1 MSRTRP
7 VEYTTSPARFLIT
20 WDSDNICW
28 KVFDRRE
35 KGELNYPAVGDGGL
49 RFIVLDQWNSVGGF
63 NDELNNSYYGN
74 EVRNVTKEPFTVYC
88 KKKLIVE
95 GLWANIKSTTGLSF
109 AKIVYVMV
117 KVKDEYEVARIAMTG
132 ASCGAWFEFVQKLG
146 GESTL
151 DKENKDIVISV
162 SETIYGKKGK
172 VEFNT
177 PVFAIVNRTLTP
189 EAIEKA
195 DAFDAQLQA
204 YFDKRVNGEDNS
216 ITNAFWDACKAE
228 NIDMKRAFAIL
239 SQVGCSPDAVGMT
252 AEQLNDA
259 LTLFDSGSSYKGV
272 EYISD
277 SDEF

>member
-7 VEYTTSPARFLIT
+7 VEYTTSPARFLVT
-20 WDSDNICW
+20 WDSDGICW

-35 KGELNYPAVGDGGL
+35 KVELPYPATGDEGL

-74 EVRNVTKEPFTVYC
+74 EVRNVAKEPFTVYC
-88 KKKLIVE
+88 KKKLIAE
-95 GLWANIKSTTGLSF
+95 GLWADIKNITGLSF

-117 KVKDEYEVARIAMTG
+117 KVKAEYEVARIAMTG

-146 GESTL
+146 GESSL

-162 SETIYGKKGK
+162 SETIHGKKGK

-177 PVFAIVNRTLTP
+177 PVFAIVNRTLTH

-195 DAFDAQLQA
+195 DAFDMQLQA

-216 ITNAFWDACKAE
+216 IANAFWDACKAE
-228 NIDMKRAFAIL
+228 KVDMKKAFAIL
-239 SQVGCSPDAVGMT
+239 TKVGCSPDAVGMT

-259 LTLFDSGSSYKGV
+259 IAFFGSEPSCKG
-272 EYISD
+272 SD
-277 SDEF
+277 PQYMDEF